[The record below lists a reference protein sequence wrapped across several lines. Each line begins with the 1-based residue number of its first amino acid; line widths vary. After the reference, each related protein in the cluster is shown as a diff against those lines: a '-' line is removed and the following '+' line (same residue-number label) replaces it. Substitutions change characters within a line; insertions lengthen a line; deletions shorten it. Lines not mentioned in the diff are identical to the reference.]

1 MKFRST
7 LMTLAVF
14 VTLVCNAQI
23 QLPERGICAH
33 RGAMSSHPE
42 NTIPAFME
50 AIRLGA
56 HMIEFD
62 VQITRDKKL
71 VIMHDE
77 TVDRTTDGNGKIS
90 DFTFDQL
97 RELDAGTKHSGEFK
111 GASIPSLE
119 EVLAIMPRNIWLNC
133 HLKGGAEEAR
143 LTAQAIKKANRLHQT
158 VLACGMEAA
167 QAARQTAPEI
177 IICNMEG
184 QFRKSPDKYI
194 DHTSEISAG
203 FLQFV
208 HGSKPTQSQIAEA
221 KRRGILVNYFF
232 AENIGELKEL
242 LDSGVN
248 FVLVNEL
255 APFMKEAQQS
265 SVKPVAPRF

>member
-1 MKFRST
+1 MKRWIVRQT
-7 LMTLAVF
+7 VM
-14 VTLVCNAQI
+14 
-23 QLPERGICAH
+23 ERYRVSLLTSYASWM
-33 RGAMSSHPE
+33 RALS
-42 NTIPAFME
+42 IP
-50 AIRLGA
+50 G
-56 HMIEFD
+56 
-62 VQITRDKKL
+62 
-71 VIMHDE
+71 
-77 TVDRTTDGNGKIS
+77 GGK
-90 DFTFDQL
+90 
-97 RELDAGTKHSGEFK
+97 GT
-111 GASIPSLE
+111 SIPSLE

-167 QAARQTAPEI
+167 QAARLIAPDI

-203 FLQFV
+203 FLQLV

-232 AENIGELKEL
+232 SE
-242 LDSGVN
+242 
-248 FVLVNEL
+248 
-255 APFMKEAQQS
+255 
-265 SVKPVAPRF
+265 

>member
-14 VTLVCNAQI
+14 VTLVCHAQI
-23 QLPERGICAH
+23 QLPVQGICAH

-90 DFTFDQL
+90 NFTFDQL
-97 RELDAGTKHSGEFK
+97 RELDAGIKHSG
-111 GASIPSLE
+111 
-119 EVLAIMPRNIWLNC
+119 
-133 HLKGGAEEAR
+133 GGQRYE
-143 LTAQAIKKANRLHQT
+143 
-158 VLACGMEAA
+158 
-167 QAARQTAPEI
+167 
-177 IICNMEG
+177 
-184 QFRKSPDKYI
+184 Y
-194 DHTSEISAG
+194 
-203 FLQFV
+203 
-208 HGSKPTQSQIAEA
+208 TQS
-221 KRRGILVNYFF
+221 
-232 AENIGELKEL
+232 
-242 LDSGVN
+242 
-248 FVLVNEL
+248 
-255 APFMKEAQQS
+255 
-265 SVKPVAPRF
+265 